1 MDDLRKPKVGTLRF
15 MRKAYKDP
23 MNKDDGTGRLIYV
36 GPAGQLIG
44 SLKPPQT
51 INVSAAGGST
61 LGTPASTLAGANQ
74 PQPGASPGQAPAAA
88 QAAGTTPG
96 AAGGPTPPNPS
107 GGDPGE
113 SASSP

>member
-1 MDDLRKPKVGTLRF
+1 MKKE
-15 MRKAYKDP
+15 
-23 MNKDDGTGRLIYV
+23 DGTGRVIYG
-36 GPAGQLIG
+36 GPGGQLIG

-74 PQPGASPGQAPAAA
+74 PQPGASPGQAPAGG

-96 AAGGPTPPNPS
+96 AAGGRTPANPS
-107 GGDPGE
+107 GGGQGG
-113 SASSP
+113 SAVNTAPPPRADSPVR